1 MRDLKSLG
9 RKSVW
14 VQVPPVAQDNNRM
27 VVFLFFYKL
36 LELEIVVEVKE
47 VVVTE
52 ILNQES

>member
-1 MRDLKSLG
+1 
-9 RKSVW
+9 
-14 VQVPPVAQDNNRM
+14 VAQDNNRM